1 MYFISK
7 KILEY
12 LTEASYICSYSIEKR
27 EKNRYTSNMNG
38 GYGGFYPFLY
48 TLVLCIYA
56 TIYIGA
62 EETVHIVQG
71 GDTIYSI
78 ARSYKIDIDT
88 LMKVNG
94 IRDPQKLPIGTRLTV
109 PKTNAPGF
117 SEYRVVKGDTLYG
130 IARRYAITLESLRRA
145 NDLADT
151 YVLKEGDLLR
161 IPLADGGR
169 DKPVTSS
176 GIGTVTQDGMKTKT
190 SSSSPAPAAQKSGN
204 AVRWPVAAKEV
215 SYMTGKL
222 YGVVLV
228 GEKSE
233 AVKSLTQGT
242 VVSAGPYRGFGRVV
256 IVQVAGGYLYVYG
269 GCERLSVKEGDKVAS
284 GTELG
289 KLGLDTVSKKPQLF
303 FLVYQSSTPIDPA
316 KAPRT

>member
-1 MYFISK
+1 
-7 KILEY
+7 
-12 LTEASYICSYSIEKR
+12 
-27 EKNRYTSNMNG
+27 MNG
-38 GYGGFYPFLY
+38 GYGGFYPFLC
-48 TLVLCIYA
+48 TMALCIAVTMY
-56 TIYIGA
+56 TGA
-62 EETVHIVQG
+62 EEAVHIVQG

-78 ARSYKIDIDT
+78 ARSYNIDIDT
-88 LMKVNG
+88 LMQANG
-94 IRDPQKLPIGTRLTV
+94 ITDPQKLPIGKRLTL
-109 PKTNAPGF
+109 PQTNASGRM
-117 SEYRVVKGDTLYG
+117 EYRVVKGDTLYS
-130 IARRYAITLESLRRA
+130 IARRYGITLEALRRA

-161 IPLADGGR
+161 IPDGGG

-176 GIGTVTQDGMKTKT
+176 GTGTVTSSGTRTNTKT
-190 SSSSPAPAAQKSGN
+190 SSSSPPQAAPAKSGTI
-204 AVRWPVAAKEV
+204 RWPVAAKEV
-215 SYMTGKL
+215 TYMTGKL
-222 YGVVLV
+222 YGVVLI

-233 AVKSLTQGT
+233 AVRSLTQGT

-289 KLGLDTVSKKPQLF
+289 KLGLDTISKKPQLF

>member
-1 MYFISK
+1 M
-7 KILEY
+7 
-12 LTEASYICSYSIEKR
+12 
-27 EKNRYTSNMNG
+27 
-38 GYGGFYPFLY
+38 
-48 TLVLCIYA
+48 VLCIIA
-56 TIYIGA
+56 TVIGA

-94 IRDPQKLPIGTRLTV
+94 IRDPQKLPIGKRLTV
-109 PKTNAPGF
+109 PKTNTSGF
-117 SEYRVVKGDTLYG
+117 MEYRVVKGDTLYG
-130 IARRYAITLESLRRA
+130 IARRYTITLESLRRA
-145 NDLADT
+145 NDLSNS

-161 IPLADGGR
+161 IPLADGGG
-169 DKPVTSS
+169 DKLVTSS
-176 GIGTVTQDGMKTKT
+176 GIGTVPQGEPRTSGTQT
-190 SSSSPAPAAQKSGN
+190 STGSPPQGVSTKSGN
-204 AVRWPVAAKEV
+204 ALRWPVAAKEV
-215 SYMTGKL
+215 TYMTGKL

-228 GEKSE
+228 GEQSE
-233 AVKSLTQGT
+233 AVKSLTPGT

-256 IVQVAGGYLYVYG
+256 IVQVTGGYLYVYG
-269 GCERLSVKEGDKVAS
+269 GCERLSVKVGDKVAS

>member
-1 MYFISK
+1 
-7 KILEY
+7 
-12 LTEASYICSYSIEKR
+12 
-27 EKNRYTSNMNG
+27 MNG
-38 GYGGFYPFLY
+38 GYGGLYPFLC
-48 TLVLCIYA
+48 TIALCIYA
-56 TIYIGA
+56 TMYIGA

-78 ARSYKIDIDT
+78 ARSYNIDIDT

-94 IRDPQKLPIGTRLTV
+94 IRDPQKLPIGKRLTL
-109 PKTNAPGF
+109 PKTNTSGF
-117 SEYRVVKGDTLYG
+117 IEYRVVKGDTLYG
-130 IARRYAITLESLRRA
+130 IARRYTITLESLRRA
-145 NDLADT
+145 NDLANT

-161 IPLADGGR
+161 IPLADGGG
-169 DKPVTSS
+169 DKPLTSS
-176 GIGTVTQDGMKTKT
+176 GIGTVTQSGTRTGTQT
-190 SSSSPAPAAQKSGN
+190 SSSSLPQAAPTKSGN
-204 AVRWPVAAKEV
+204 TLRWPVAAKEV
-215 SYMTGKL
+215 TYMTGKL

-256 IVQVAGGYLYVYG
+256 IVQVTGGYLYVYG